1 MQLYSII
8 TSIFCAIM
16 LCTAAPAEIYSAET
30 EYATTLSDSTY
41 ADNPHDNSLSKVQI
55 SSIKLTSKKKW
66 NLKWKKVSGANG
78 YDIARA
84 TEKNGK
90 YKIIKKISS
99 RKTLSYTDKTTTPKK
114 RYYYKVRAVRTDKG
128 SKQYGAYSQAVTVEK
143 NAMDTDW
150 KITQYGDNNGRQS
163 MFYTI
168 KDTHGHFIVIDGG
181 WTEDADTVRKI
192 INKNGGHVDAWILT
206 HPHADHIGAFCEIY
220 QNLRN
225 ISIDKVYTVKM
236 APPKLCL
243 SNAPW
248 DSVDAYEK
256 FRSMNIR
263 QLKYVHSGDRLKIK
277 GLNIEILSA
286 YEKKIDVISSD
297 LLNDGS
303 MMFKVYGKNESMLFC
318 ADVGKR
324 PSNYLMKKYGKKLKS
339 DYLQMGHHGNG
350 GLKKNFYKLVN
361 PNIAFFDAPAWLMQN
376 WNGTYTTPENEK
388 YLKSLG
394 SSVVSFATTPNTIIL
409 K

>member
-16 LCTAAPAEIYSAET
+16 LCTAAPAEVYSAET
-30 EYATTLSDSTY
+30 EYAATLSGSTY

-99 RKTLSYTDKTTTPKK
+99 RKTLSYTDKTTKPKK
-114 RYYYKVRAVRTDKG
+114 RYYYKIRAVHTDKG

-143 NAMDTDW
+143 NTMDTDW

-236 APPKLCL
+236 ASPKLCL
-243 SNAPW
+243 ANAPW

-256 FRSMNIR
+256 FRSMKIR
-263 QLKYVHSGDRLKIK
+263 QLKYVHRGDRLKIK

-324 PSNYLMKKYGKKLKS
+324 PSHYLKKKYGKKLKS

-388 YLKSLG
+388 YMKSLG